1 MATRMQQRR
10 GTAAQW
16 TEADPILA
24 AGEIGFETDEGKLKI
39 GDGTNTWSDLPYFVN
54 ETGLGGSLDGLATEA
69 YVDSAVSSLVD
80 SAPGLLDTLNELAA
94 AIGDDPNFLTNV
106 VAIEKKT
113 TTQWNADTTAIA
125 AGTLAYDTTT
135 TFFKIGNGTSTW
147 SNTPFMWNGTQ
158 VSTHVQNEI
167 ATLLGT
173 SAVFS
178 GTVSLPTNT
187 TLDGTNLR
195 GQITGLSDDVSD
207 LQTASSTAATQI
219 GNLETD
225 VENLQTASGD
235 LDQEI
240 SNVAGDVATLRS
252 DVDTLQ
258 SDLATANSDIAAL
271 ETSVGTA
278 NTNISNLQ
286 TDVTTL
292 QGDLDT
298 AESSLASVVSDFDLH
313 DAKTTNVHGIADTSV
328 LATDSEVSAAQTNAQ
343 TYADGI
349 LSTHTADTTNVH
361 GISDTAQLAYK
372 NAANQT
378 FTGNM
383 EVDGN
388 LVVDGDLT
396 VNGTNFSASATSIV
410 IEDNI
415 VQLAHQNAG
424 NTVDLGIVVGYN
436 DGAAK
441 HAGLVKDVS
450 DSGKWKL
457 FKGVTTEPTTTV
469 DFTQG
474 SLDDLSVA
482 GLVATSVTATSAT
495 VGGVAFTDKAD
506 KTATI
511 NTMSGSHTVVLADV
525 NNIREMSNGGT
536 FTIPADNAFWPV
548 GQRVEVVQT
557 GASQVTIGGGAGVT
571 INATPGLKLR
581 AQWSGATIIKR
592 AANTFVVLGDLAV

>member
-1 MATRMQQRR
+1 
-10 GTAAQW
+10 
-16 TEADPILA
+16 
-24 AGEIGFETDEGKLKI
+24 
-39 GDGTNTWSDLPYFVN
+39 
-54 ETGLGGSLDGLATEA
+54 
-69 YVDSAVSSLVD
+69 
-80 SAPGLLDTLNELAA
+80 
-94 AIGDDPNFLTNV
+94 
-106 VAIEKKT
+106 
-113 TTQWNADTTAIA
+113 
-125 AGTLAYDTTT
+125 
-135 TFFKIGNGTSTW
+135 
-147 SNTPFMWNGTQ
+147 MWNGTQ

-195 GQITGLSDDVSD
+195 GQITSLSDDVSD

-225 VENLQTASGD
+225 VATLQTSSGD

-258 SDLATANSDIAAL
+258 SDLVTANSDISSL

-298 AESSLASVVSDFDLH
+298 AEASLASVVSDFDLH

-328 LATDSEVSAAQTNAQ
+328 LATQSEVTAAQTNAE
-343 TYADGI
+343 TTAATALTTHAD
-349 LSTHTADTTNVH
+349 DTTNVH
-361 GISDTAQLAYK
+361 GISDTSKLVYLD
-372 NAANQT
+372 AASQT
-378 FTGNM
+378 LTGSLT
-383 EVDGN
+383 VDEDLTIN
-388 LVVDGDLT
+388 GDLFI
-396 VNGTNFSASATSIV
+396 NGTTTTVSTSELSV
-410 IEDNI
+410 ADPLVYMADGQFAEDVLDI
-415 VQLAHQNAG
+415 GFLGAYG
-424 NTVDLGIVVGYN
+424 TVGGDEEDHL
-436 DGAAK
+436 
-441 HAGLVKDVS
+441 HTGLVRDNS
-450 DSGKWKL
+450 DSKKWKL
-457 FKGVTTEPTTTV
+457 VSGVAHPVNNVV
-469 DFTQG
+469 DFTG
-474 SLDDLSVA
+474 ATLDTLVVGPLEASSVA
-482 GLVATSVTATSAT
+482 ASSAT
-495 VGGVAFTDKAD
+495 IGGVAFDAKAD

>member
-10 GTAAQW
+10 GTASQW
-16 TEADPILA
+16 TTANPILA
-24 AGEIGFETDEGKLKI
+24 AGEIGFESDTNKFKI
-39 GDGTNTWSDLPYFVN
+39 GDGVNHWEDLGYFLD
-54 ETGLGGSLDGLATEA
+54 ETALGGSFDDYIPLTQKGSANGVATLDGTGAIP
-69 YVDSAVSSLVD
+69 VSQLGNLIAD
-80 SAPGLLDTLNELAA
+80 APALLDTLEEIAA
-94 AIGDDPNFLTNV
+94 ALGDDPDFVNKV
-106 VAIEKKT
+106 VPIVKKT

-125 AGTLAYDTTT
+125 AGTIAYDTTT
-135 TFFKIGNGTSTW
+135 SAFKVGNGTDAW
-147 SNTPFMWNGTQ
+147 SATPLIWNGVEVEDYVASQ
-158 VSTHVQNEI
+158 IGSV
-167 ATLLGT
+167 LGS
-173 SAVFS
+173 SAVFT
-178 GTVSLPTNT
+178 GTVSLPSNT
-187 TLDGTNLR
+187 TLDGDNLLAQVSEIAGLLTSSTATS
-195 GQITGLSDDVSD
+195 GQVTALETDVSEIRTDVEGLETGLSAANTSISTLEGGLAEAVTDIGTANANISD
-207 LQTASSTAATQI
+207 LQT
-219 GNLETD
+219 
-225 VENLQTASGD
+225 
-235 LDQEI
+235 
-240 SNVAGDVATLRS
+240 DVA
-252 DVDTLQ
+252 
-258 SDLATANSDIAAL
+258 
-271 ETSVGTA
+271 
-278 NTNISNLQ
+278 
-286 TDVTTL
+286 TL

-298 AESSLASVVSDFDLH
+298 AEASLATVVSDFDLH

-328 LATDSEVSAAQTNAQ
+328 LATDSEVAAAQTNAE

-361 GISDTAQLAYK
+361 GISDTAQLAYL
-372 NAANQT
+372 NASNQT
-378 FTGNM
+378 FTGNV

-388 LVVDGDLT
+388 VVVDGNLT
-396 VNGTNFSASATSIV
+396 VNGTTFSASSTSIT
-410 IEDNI
+410 IEDNM
-415 VQLAHQNAG
+415 VQLAHQNPG
-424 NTVDLGIVVGYN
+424 NTVDLGLIVGYN

-469 DFTQG
+469 DFTEG

-482 GLVATSVTATSAT
+482 DLAATSVTATSAT
-495 VGGVAFTDKAD
+495 IGGVAFTEKAD

-511 NTMSGSHTVVLADV
+511 STMSGSHTVVLADV

-548 GQRVEVVQT
+548 GQRVEVIQT

>member
-313 DAKTTNVHGIADTSV
+313 DSKTTNVHGIADTSV

-424 NTVDLGIVVGYN
+424 NTVDLGIIVGYN